1 MEGHCKMRS
10 ISMSRAAIL
19 GFSLGLISACI
30 ICSQEMRTGLKEH
43 NLAGN
48 VRSVETTLVDMSTKS
63 YKLRPNG
70 REELEDFGNPSDG
83 SPDSPLLWEA
93 FKFDARGKL
102 VEDLDLER
110 PLIEQ
115 ESYRYVYT
123 YNQQGLLVERAGY
136 RENGSS
142 DVKTVYLYD
151 PRGKKTK
158 ELICSSDGRVQ
169 ARYEFDEHE
178 NFTSVEWFKEDGTVR
193 QKQTHRYEYLSKGNT
208 LEQIYYPPQMP
219 PGIGITYHAP
229 LQADAEKAAT
239 IATPPRYRTVIVRD
253 EAGHVREQSRYYM
266 DDSLHERKV
275 FDKDGILR
283 SKEWR
288 VGGAM
293 VTTTLCDEQGREVEV
308 HTIAKKE
315 FLSPRAVDDR
325 TLFFY
330 DEHGNLKS
338 MVTSGPGG
346 SLVAKTT
353 NAFVYD
359 GRRNWI
365 EKTEVELNNTWKTE
379 PFPAAF
385 ETIRQFR
392 RVISYFPDN

>member
-1 MEGHCKMRS
+1 
-10 ISMSRAAIL
+10 
-19 GFSLGLISACI
+19 
-30 ICSQEMRTGLKEH
+30 MRTGLQEH
-43 NLAGN
+43 NLSGN
-48 VRSVETTLVDMSTKS
+48 VRSVETSLVDMSTKS
-63 YKLRPNG
+63 YRLRPNG

-83 SPDSPLLWEA
+83 SPGSPLLWEV

-102 VEDLDLER
+102 VEDIDVER

-115 ESYRYVYT
+115 DSYRYVYT
-123 YNQQGLLVERAGY
+123 YNQQGFLVERAGY

-142 DVKTVYLYD
+142 DGRTVYIYD
-151 PRGKKTK
+151 PGGKKTK
-158 ELICSSDGRVQ
+158 ELIYSSDARVQ
-169 ARYEFDEHE
+169 SRYEFDEHE

-208 LEQIYYPPQMP
+208 LEQIYYPPEVP
-219 PGIGITYHAP
+219 PGVGFTFYAP
-229 LQADAEKAAT
+229 RKDDAEKAAT
-239 IATPPRYRTVIVRD
+239 IATPPQYRTVIVRD
-253 EAGHVREQSRYYM
+253 GAGHVREQSRY
-266 DDSLHERKV
+266 DVDGSLLERKV
-275 FDKDGILR
+275 FDQDGILR

-288 VGGAM
+288 LGEAT
-293 VTTTLCDEQGREVEV
+293 VTTTLFNDQGREVEA
-308 HTIAKKE
+308 HTIAKKG

-330 DEHGNLKS
+330 DEYGNLKS

-359 GRRNWI
+359 GRGNWI
-365 EKTEVELNNTWKTE
+365 EKIEVELNNTWQTE

-385 ETIRQFR
+385 ETISQFR
-392 RVISYFPDN
+392 RIISYFPEN